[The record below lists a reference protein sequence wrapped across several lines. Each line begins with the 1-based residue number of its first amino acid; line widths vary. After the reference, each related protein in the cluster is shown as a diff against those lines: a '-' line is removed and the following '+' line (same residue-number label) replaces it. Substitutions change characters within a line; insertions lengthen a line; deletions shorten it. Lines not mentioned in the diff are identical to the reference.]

1 MTSRPSAST
10 LLFASLA
17 LLAGSCGGSNLHEF
31 LEPLPGPP
39 SPIALTNI
47 RLIDGT
53 GQPAR
58 DTQTIVLQDQRIV
71 AVGPAAT
78 TPAPAGAHVID
89 LAGHTVFPGLVGV
102 HNHLF
107 YHLGDG
113 SAVYADSSFAK
124 LYLAAGV
131 TTIRT
136 AGTFDFEVD
145 RRLKERIDAG
155 LEPGPTIHLT
165 GPYLYGTGSATD
177 PQRIAAEVNRWAD
190 RGATSFKA
198 YTSLRR
204 DELRAAVDAAHAR
217 GLKVTGHLCAVGFQE
232 AAALGIDNLEHGL
245 LVDTEFFPGKQADV
259 CPDSSPVLGQLVHA
273 DVSSPLIQ
281 RTISALVRRG
291 VTVTSTLAIF
301 ETLNSRAKLDERTLT
316 VLAPSALTKYREA
329 QSRHT
334 EQAEGDA
341 AWRALLRRE
350 MEFER
355 AFVAAGGRLAA
366 GNDPTGWGGI
376 VAGFGDQRQ
385 LELLVDAGFTPEAA
399 FRIATLNGALLLNDT
414 QIGTIA
420 PGQQADLVVARG
432 NAAAD
437 ISAARNVV
445 MVFKKGIAFDPERLI
460 AATAGTVG
468 GFDLRRYTG
477 SPIFPIVVILFIAVV
492 VRRVVRRRRRV
503 RSAAA

>member
-1 MTSRPSAST
+1 MTSRT
-10 LLFASLA
+10 LFPPALLASLA
-17 LLAGSCGGSNLHEF
+17 VVAASCGSSNVQEF
-31 LEPLPGPP
+31 TKPLPGSPA
-39 SPIALTNI
+39 PIALANI
-47 RLIDGT
+47 RVIDGS

-58 DTQTIVLQDQRIV
+58 DAQTIVLQDQRIV
-71 AVGPAAT
+71 SVGPAAT
-78 TPAPAGAHVID
+78 TATPAGAHVID
-89 LAGHTVFPGLVGV
+89 LSGHTVFPGLVGV

-113 SAVYADSSFAK
+113 SAVHADSSFAK

-136 AGTFDFEVD
+136 AGTFDFEID

-155 LEPGPTIHLT
+155 RDAGPTIHLT
-165 GPYLYGTGSATD
+165 GPYLYGTGSASD
-177 PQRIAAEVNRWAD
+177 PPRIAAEVNRWAD

-204 DELRAAVDAAHAR
+204 DELKAAVDAAHAR
-217 GLKVTGHLCAVGFQE
+217 GLKVTGHLFAVGFQE
-232 AAALGIDNLEHGL
+232 AAALGIDKLEHGL
-245 LVDTEFFPGKQADV
+245 LVDTEFFHGKQPDV
-259 CPDSSPVLGQLVHA
+259 CPDASPVLGQLVHA
-273 DVSSPLIQ
+273 DVSSPMIQ

-291 VTVTSTLAIF
+291 VTVTSTLAVF
-301 ETLNSRAKLDERTLT
+301 ETLNSRAKLDDRTLT
-316 VLAPSALTKYREA
+316 VLAHGALTKYRAA
-329 QSRHT
+329 QARRT

-341 AWRALLRRE
+341 GWRALLRRE

-385 LELLVDAGFTPEAA
+385 LELLVDAGFTPETA

-414 QIGTIA
+414 QIGSIA
-420 PGQQADLVVARG
+420 PGLQADLVVVRG

-437 ISAARNVV
+437 ISAARSVV
-445 MVFKKGIAFDPERLI
+445 MVFKKGVAYDPDRLI

-468 GFDLRRYTG
+468 GFDVRRYTR
-477 SPIFPIVVILFIAVV
+477 SPVIPIIVILFVAIV
-492 VRRVVRRRRRV
+492 VRRVIRWRRRV
-503 RSAAA
+503 RTSAA